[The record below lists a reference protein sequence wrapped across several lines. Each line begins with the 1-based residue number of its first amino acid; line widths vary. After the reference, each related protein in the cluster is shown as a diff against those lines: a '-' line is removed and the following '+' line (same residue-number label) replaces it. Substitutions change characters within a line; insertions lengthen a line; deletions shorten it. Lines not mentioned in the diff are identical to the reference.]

1 MPTDTAI
8 KQNIEQA
15 RQRITTAEERFG
27 RPPGSVELL
36 AVSKTQP
43 ASAILAAVEQ
53 QQYHFGENYLQ
64 EALDKIGALQGHAIT
79 WHFIG
84 AIQSN
89 KTRPI
94 AEQFDWVHSVS
105 SLKVAKRLSAQR
117 PASRADLN
125 ICLQF
130 NVSDEASK
138 SGISFEELATL
149 ASEVAALPHIKLR
162 GLMAIPQKTG
172 EVNQQRAIFH
182 RVKQAQQYLIDAGH
196 PLDTLSLGMS
206 ADLEA
211 AIAEG
216 STMVRIGSAIFGPRT
231 AAAH

>member
-15 RQRITTAEERFG
+15 RQQINAAEIKYG
-27 RPPGSVELL
+27 RPPGSVKLL

-43 ASAILAAVEQ
+43 AAAVMAAFEQ

-64 EALDKIGALQGHAIT
+64 EALDKIIALRKLPLI
-79 WHFIG
+79 WHYIG

-89 KTRPI
+89 KTRAI
-94 AEQFDWVHSVS
+94 AENFDWVQSVS

-117 PASRADLN
+117 PDALTDLN
-125 ICLQF
+125 ICLQL
-130 NVSDEASK
+130 NINSEANK
-138 SGISFEELATL
+138 SGTTLSELPSLVAEISTL
-149 ASEVAALPHIKLR
+149 PRIKLH
-162 GLMAIPQKTG
+162 GLMAIPQKM
-172 EVNQQRAIFH
+172 EHFDQQRAIFH
-182 RVKQAQQYLIDAGH
+182 DVWQAQQQLIEAGY
-196 PLDTLSLGMS
+196 PLEMLSLGMS

-216 STMVRIGSAIFGPRT
+216 STMVRIGTAIFGARKT
-231 AAAH
+231 A